1 MKKLLLGLLALGAVN
16 LSATDKIKIGAD
28 PTSHLLHMNMR
39 LI

>member
-28 PTSHLLHMNMR
+28 PNNPTFY
-39 LI
+39 I

>member
-28 PTSHLLHMNMR
+28 HMNMR